1 MEINGNTDTKLIN
14 PFHATDLF
22 LYPLKTLENQRFF
35 IFQWVSKKVSGMKW
49 VKLNMYLIARI
60 NKPGITTNSKPR
72 KTMLTQQ
79 SKTLNGN
86 NHTKGSQR

>member
-1 MEINGNTDTKLIN
+1 
-14 PFHATDLF
+14 
-22 LYPLKTLENQRFF
+22 
-35 IFQWVSKKVSGMKW
+35 
-49 VKLNMYLIARI
+49 MYLIARI
-60 NKPGITTNSKPR
+60 NNPGITTNSKPR